1 MREKSKSSGS
11 GTKQCEE
18 SLLLLYQYNN
28 VNQFRDI
35 YLLRKFCVAGKNLLL
50 HFRTC
55 SVFTLKIHKAN
66 TKRTPRN
73 MTHTYK
79 KVVPGL

>member
-1 MREKSKSSGS
+1 MNTTETRGNMREKSKSSGS

-35 YLLRKFCVAGKNLLL
+35 YLLRKFCVAGK
-50 HFRTC
+50 TC
-55 SVFTLKIHKAN
+55 CFTL
-66 TKRTPRN
+66 
-73 MTHTYK
+73 
-79 KVVPGL
+79 GLVQCSHLKYIKQIQRELLGT